1 MPGQASKDLRNQAE
15 YKRNRKR
22 LLEDNPTCY
31 LCGVNQAT
39 EADHVLEADAGGTN
53 DMSNLAPICRP
64 CNARKGQRYRVLKER
79 QQAGNLVAA
88 PKTTESVFYGE
99 TMLAEMCA
107 CFQFSYVGM
116 RLLWITR
123 ISYPKHHWAQSLHL

>member
-53 DMSNLAPICRP
+53 DMSNLAPI
-64 CNARKGQRYRVLKER
+64 
-79 QQAGNLVAA
+79 
-88 PKTTESVFYGE
+88 
-99 TMLAEMCA
+99 
-107 CFQFSYVGM
+107 
-116 RLLWITR
+116 
-123 ISYPKHHWAQSLHL
+123 H